1 MKTKSNAGTQKKLD
15 GSGKKVVRNTSNRL
29 KVQQSLIKK
38 QSDEIARLRSLL
50 LGELKNK
57 RGLWSL
63 SSVGPQ
69 PHKPFKCEK
78 CDATFTRKDK
88 VARHIREIHEGIKRA
103 RNVAKEK
110 LRNRSGESA
119 RRWAK
124 MKEQHDLDPELKK
137 KRQLEVAERTKL
149 YRQRKIE
156 RGELPPPGRK
166 SGPKPG
172 SKRKHR
178 EEALGPQSPH
188 VGDSFASGVV
198 SKTI

>member
-149 YRQRKIE
+149 YRPNTMSTTTASHYFTIFLRKRFFLFLFSIE
-156 RGELPPPGRK
+156 KMLIRSIQNG
-166 SGPKPG
+166 
-172 SKRKHR
+172 
-178 EEALGPQSPH
+178 Q
-188 VGDSFASGVV
+188 
-198 SKTI
+198 